1 MVIFDDGEDD
11 FRITYD
17 PEKKIL
23 EFSWDEDGDL
33 NEILKDWT
41 EEDFYNYFNND
52 LSLQKEVE
60 KSDQ

>member
-11 FRITYD
+11 FKITYD

-23 EFSWDEDGDL
+23 EFSWDKDGDL

-41 EEDFYNYFNND
+41 EEDFYAYFHND
-52 LSLQKEVE
+52 LNLQKQVE
-60 KSDQ
+60 DAGS